1 MAFQVDVDI
10 IVVPHADRLG
20 EPRKP
25 QNADDPEG
33 HDSWRPHPCDSGADS
48 GLREAG
54 RNDPGN
60 RRLPR
65 TIGPDDRVDLLLL
78 RGAWGEARRGR
89 LDRRSDRLAVRAV
102 GYSTPARVRRNL
114 HGFGHK
120 VLIVLRA
127 I

>member
-25 QNADDPEG
+25 EKADDPEG
-33 HDSWRPHPCDSGADS
+33 HDSRGPHPCDSGADS

-65 TIGPDDRVDLLLL
+65 TIGPDDRVDLL
-78 RGAWGEARRGR
+78 RRREAWRKVRRGR
-89 LDRRSDRLAVRAV
+89 LDRGSDRLAVQAV
-102 GYSTPARVRRNL
+102 GHSTPARVRRNL
-114 HGFGHK
+114 HGFGHQ
-120 VLIVLRA
+120 VLTVLRA
-127 I
+127 G